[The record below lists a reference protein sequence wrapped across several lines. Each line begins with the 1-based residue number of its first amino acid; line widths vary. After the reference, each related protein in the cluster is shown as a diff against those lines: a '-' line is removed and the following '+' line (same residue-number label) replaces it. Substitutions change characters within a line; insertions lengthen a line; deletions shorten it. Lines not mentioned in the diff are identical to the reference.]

1 MALQTLT
8 GTAAS
13 FPERTRILFTAAA
26 TSQAHLVTT
35 IEAIDP
41 DFEGAYVQAAFTNPA
56 SSSVIHFG
64 FRTASHFFFFK
75 LTYTSPGSF
84 RYRCFATTDYY
95 TPLDIDSIPTV
106 TDTYGS
112 GNTMFSLYSDGSNIH
127 YLVDGNR
134 VASTRILSGGAALKL
149 YAQCTSKGAS
159 NPLLTNVRFYPTGK
173 LGPTG
178 PSGPSGA
185 RGSTGPSGPSGPRG
199 NTGAQGPTGPVKLQ
213 TEPVEVNIPIVECV
227 MANTYSGAGYGYVI
241 ERRSSGTFPT
251 SVVAG
256 AKVLITNTPVASL
269 PGFSFSPQY
278 YCVHRSVNNE
288 QIWVSNTSVPGAGEV
303 LANIVITVMP
313 LLCTKEGDRFVS
325 SSRSDPIIQLPG
337 SLICSNAIIALAPSN
352 TSGDDT
358 YAKRRIVFQDGFSGI
373 NTNRIYYLVQ
383 ANYGND
389 TSRFRI
395 AFNDNF

>member
-1 MALQTLT
+1 MALQTLP

-26 TSQAHLVTT
+26 AAAGNLVTT

-41 DFEGAYVQAAFTNPA
+41 DFEGAYAQAVFTNPA
-56 SSSVIHFG
+56 SSSVINFG
-64 FRTASHFFFFK
+64 FRAGSYLFFFK
-75 LTYTSPGSF
+75 LTFVSAGNFGYH
-84 RYRCFATTDYY
+84 CFATTDYTPADTDGIIASTY
-95 TPLDIDSIPTV
+95 TTA
-106 TDTYGS
+106 
-112 GNTMFSLYSDGSNIH
+112 NTMFSLYSDGSNIH

-213 TEPVEVNIPIVECV
+213 TEPVEVNIPIVECA
-227 MANTYSGAGYGYVI
+227 MENEYSGAGYGYVI
-241 ERRSSGTFPT
+241 KRRTGGTFPT

-256 AKVLITNTPVASL
+256 AKVLIRNTPVASL

-278 YCVHRSVNNE
+278 YCVHRSLDNQ
-288 QIWVSNTSVPGAGEV
+288 QIWVSNTSVAGEGEI

-313 LLCTKEGDRFVS
+313 LLCTREADRVVS
-325 SSRSDPIIQLPG
+325 PTRSDPIIQLPDD
-337 SLICSNAIIALAPSN
+337 LKCSNPIIALAPTDN
-352 TSGDDT
+352 SGDDA
-358 YAKRRIVFQDGFSGI
+358 YAKRRIVFQDGFSSI
-373 NTNRIYYLVQ
+373 NTNRIYYLVE
-383 ANYGND
+383 ANYGRN
-389 TSRFRI
+389 TRRFRI